1 MIEAGAQEF
10 LIHSHRAH
18 DPVKRAASGIGATSI
33 ATDELGGNKIRQW
46 NTLAWLDSGLVAT
59 NFDHHGTNIL
69 VASCNGGW
77 SMMWL
82 IICAV
87 ILAVSVGVCAAAV
100 LMQPG
105 ESHSQTEM

>member
-1 MIEAGAQEF
+1 MFRIEVRWTLNCVASFCSVRPWCRAG
-10 LIHSHRAH
+10 LNHPKGS
-18 DPVKRAASGIGATSI
+18 
-33 ATDELGGNKIRQW
+33 KIRQW
-46 NTLAWLDSGLVAT
+46 NTLAWLDSGLVTT

-69 VASCNGGW
+69 FASCNGGR

-87 ILAVSVGVCAAAV
+87 TLAVSVGVCAAAV

-105 ESHSQTEM
+105 ESRSQTEI